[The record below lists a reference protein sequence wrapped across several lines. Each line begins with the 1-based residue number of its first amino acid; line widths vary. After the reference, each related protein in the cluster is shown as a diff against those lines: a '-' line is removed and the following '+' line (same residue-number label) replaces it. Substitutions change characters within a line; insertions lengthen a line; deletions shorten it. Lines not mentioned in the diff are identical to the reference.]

1 MRKKLTGTTKFY
13 DLSVADQHAICSAA
27 NAWGQMV
34 PEQAGTGLHINN
46 GRLAGSDFMIAVMR
60 RVDDGERDYGLKNFA
75 LIDRSALKD
84 FADTLAAMRS
94 HMLKREAIT
103 AFYSVIIAAESE
115 CNRPYNW
122 FSAVEAYNVFCTI
135 YKKAGKRARKLGI
148 AFKIGRPMPF
158 DSFTRMLNCFACRC
172 LIVNDGNG
180 GYYIMPSA
188 MTLCSLNTLKQNMP
202 EELTRAT
209 LLNTVQKTYSDGTRK
224 FGLTG
229 NVLKFV
235 TNSSVLWA
243 DAVAFCM
250 QPMVG
255 VAYFQILSR
264 IRLCDNQFSISIT
277 YLAHKLGVTVR
288 QVRRIL
294 HRLEDL
300 GIVAFGTAPS
310 KKQPE
315 RPRTKTYS
323 AGCVG
328 IVHAMCGRLTEE
340 KLRKVLA
347 VFGASSITDKIIDVF
362 GWFRR
367 REARRALSDSP
378 MKRLIRKAE
387 AIKRSLTPTES
398 FDTALA

>member
-1 MRKKLTGTTKFY
+1 MRRKQITKTKFN
-13 DLSVADQHAICSAA
+13 DLSVTDQRAICSAA
-27 NAWGQMV
+27 NAWGQII
-34 PEQAGTGLHINN
+34 PEQADSGLRVRD
-46 GRLAGSDFMIAVMR
+46 GRLTGSDFMAAVTR
-60 RVDDGERDYGLKNFA
+60 RAYAGENDFGLKNFA
-75 LIDRSALKD
+75 FIDRNALKD
-84 FADTLAAMRS
+84 FADTLAVMQS
-94 HMLKREAIT
+94 HGLQRGAIT

-115 CNRPYNW
+115 YNRPYNW
-122 FSAVEAYNVFCTI
+122 FSAAEAYNVFCTI
-135 YKKAGKRARKLGI
+135 YKKAEKRARKLGI
-148 AFKIGRPMPF
+148 VFKIGRPMAF
-158 DSFTRMLNCFACRC
+158 DSFIRMLNCFACRC
-172 LIVNDGNG
+172 RIVNDGNG

-202 EELTRAT
+202 EELTRAA
-209 LLNTVQKTYSDGTRK
+209 LFNTVQKTYSDGTRK

-255 VAYFQILSR
+255 AAYFQILTR
-264 IRLCDNQFSISIT
+264 IRLCDNQFSINVA

-288 QVRRIL
+288 QARRIL
-294 HRLEDL
+294 HRLEEL
-300 GIVAFGTAPS
+300 GIMAFGTVPS
-310 KKQPE
+310 KKEPE
-315 RPRTKTYS
+315 RRSTKKYS

-328 IVHAMCGRLTEE
+328 IVHAMCGLLTED
-340 KLRKVLA
+340 KLKKVLA

-367 REARRALSDSP
+367 RESRRALSDSP

-387 AIKRSLTPTES
+387 AIKRSLTPVDS